1 MVAMGASQ
9 VHERVATPRK
19 LCGAKT
25 RSGGT
30 CKHYALPNSTRCKYH
45 GGMSPKGIASPH
57 FKTGKYSK
65 YMPERL
71 LERYHDAV
79 ADPALLELD
88 HEIALVDS
96 RLADLLTRVD
106 TAEAGKHWKD
116 ARKANDDIQ
125 RALNTDDYGGM
136 LDASKQLERVLGDA
150 VTDHEAWLEVSALL
164 DQRRKLVESQRKRM
178 IEQQQFVTVEQ
189 ALLLVTAMIDSVKR
203 NVRDRDALNAISMD
217 VAKLTN
223 RVSIE
228 AVAHE

>member
-1 MVAMGASQ
+1 MANPA
-9 VHERVATPRK
+9 
-19 LCGAKT
+19 
-25 RSGGT
+25 
-30 CKHYALPNSTRCKYH
+30 
-45 GGMSPKGIASPH
+45 

-106 TAEAGKHWKD
+106 TGEAAKNWKEARDIND
-116 ARKANDDIQ
+116 AIQEALLTEQYGAIVLACTALDRLISPSLND
-125 RALNTDDYGGM
+125 Y
-136 LDASKQLERVLGDA
+136 
-150 VTDHEAWLEVSALL
+150 EAWNQLTALL

-189 ALLLVTAMIDSVKR
+189 ALLLVTAVVDSVKR
-203 NVRDRDALNAISMD
+203 NVKDRDALNAISLD
-217 VAKLTN
+217 IAGLTN

-228 AVAHE
+228 AVARE